1 MNWRDYIQHDN
12 PVAAALLCKMD
23 FKEEEKV
30 QVKKEVLRMIVRMEL
45 NSARAHLIAGFFDQY
60 LILNEEEEE
69 QLEKEIKSLNKQ
81 EAMKVMELKT
91 AWEVKAEERGI
102 EKGIEK
108 GKRDGTISIINRLVQ
123 VQFPNHF
130 HEIQEKV
137 QMINDLSF
145 LENLSEKILTT
156 KDYKDIEQ
164 WIDYKLEL
172 ERE

>member
-1 MNWRDYIQHDN
+1 
-12 PVAAALLCKMD
+12 
-23 FKEEEKV
+23 
-30 QVKKEVLRMIVRMEL
+30 MIVRMEL